1 MAQAKLSMA
10 DALQRLHAHVIA
22 SAEGKISSTTG
33 VGKFYLQAG
42 PDGAMIKEA
51 FKVARLRSE
60 TFSDLRT
67 LSILSTFEFCDR
79 SRTVTPAVTSSV

>member
-51 FKVARLRSE
+51 FKVAGGLKKVIQQSGLLPSE
-60 TFSDLRT
+60 VH
-67 LSILSTFEFCDR
+67 STR
-79 SRTVTPAVTSSV
+79 V